1 MMMKRVWINIILL
14 LALAYGAYG
23 VLGNADN
30 RYTPAHW
37 PYYLYVASPWLLLV
51 GALKAWYRSFI
62 WRRMVHQRQ
71 AIPILSRGEHRIENA
86 IQRPSILEYASIG
99 MVLLALA
106 AILEQFSVSDIPWWI
121 GSLVGAWIVLRIT
134 LKKAA

>member
-14 LALAYGAYG
+14 LALTCGAYG
-23 VLGNADN
+23 VLVNADS

-37 PYYLYVASPWLLLV
+37 PYYLYVASPWLLLF
-51 GALKAWYRSFI
+51 GALKAWHRSFI

-86 IQRPSILEYASIG
+86 VQRTSILEYASIG

-106 AILEQFSVSDIPWWI
+106 AILEQLSASDIPWWI
-121 GSLVGAWIVLRIT
+121 GSLVGAWILLRIT
-134 LKKAA
+134 LKKVV

>member
-1 MMMKRVWINIILL
+1 MMKRVWINIILL
-14 LALAYGAYG
+14 LAFAYGAYG
-23 VLGNADN
+23 VLENADS
-30 RYTPAHW
+30 RYTPAYW
-37 PYYLYVASPWLLLV
+37 QYYLYAASPWLLLF

-86 IQRPSILEYASIG
+86 VQRPSILEYASIG